1 MGKCRDEASGLC
13 VSDRFFQPESV
24 PKSHRLLWF
33 AVDVLLLSCLMGGP
47 MMLFASGFSVPVSL
61 WFYPAAFLL
70 CVGVTALLR
79 NSWCQR
85 HWLAIGTATILLYLL
100 LLFLC
105 QDTFF
110 RGMRQFG
117 NLVVDTLNRTYNWE
131 PDAPAATIS
140 DGAAEIF
147 LILATFPPMLWFGV
161 SLFQKNSLLMSYLL
175 LFPLLVLLALCGAAN
190 NTVALFLVLLG
201 IVLCM
206 AFSKPKRQALQ

>member
-1 MGKCRDEASGLC
+1 MKQKHPASKSTYRAILSVQKRRDEPSGLY

-33 AVDVLLLSCLMGGP
+33 AVDVLLLSCLMGGL

-105 QDTFF
+105 QLLC
-110 RGMRQFG
+110 R
-117 NLVVDTLNRTYNWE
+117 
-131 PDAPAATIS
+131 
-140 DGAAEIF
+140 F
-147 LILATFPPMLWFGV
+147 LGKCGHHVKCP
-161 SLFQKNSLLMSYLL
+161 YLL
-175 LFPLLVLLALCGAAN
+175 FLCFKKFPLGFLQRFKICTLC
-190 NTVALFLVLLG
+190 L
-201 IVLCM
+201 
-206 AFSKPKRQALQ
+206 